1 MRRNVYC
8 FNIDKNTISFYKQ
21 KSILHNH
28 NVDMYALWVLV
39 YHKGTAPYLLTS
51 MINVN
56 INLNINVNIEY
67 MVSSTARG

>member
-1 MRRNVYC
+1 MCIVLILTKTPFLFMN
-8 FNIDKNTISFYKQ
+8 

-51 MINVN
+51 MINVD
-56 INLNINVNIEY
+56 INDQC
-67 MVSSTARG
+67 